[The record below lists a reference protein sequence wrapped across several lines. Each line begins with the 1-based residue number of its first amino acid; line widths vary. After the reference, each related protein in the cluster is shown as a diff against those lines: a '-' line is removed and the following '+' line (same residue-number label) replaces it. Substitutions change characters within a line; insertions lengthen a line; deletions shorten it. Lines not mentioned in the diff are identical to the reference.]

1 MDIRALANSYTTRI
15 NDNLTINW
23 VQATG
28 YATDA
33 AGHRVPTTSTTAVQ
47 AQVQGVS
54 GEDLKHIDGLNMQ
67 GVFRS
72 VLMFGN
78 VQGIERSKQRGGD
91 VLQFPEIPG
100 GANSDWRVVSVMETW
115 ATWARVLVVM
125 Q

>member
-1 MDIRALANSYTTRI
+1 MDIRGLANSFTTLV

-28 YATDA
+28 YTTDS
-33 AGHRVPTTSTTAVQ
+33 AGHRLPTTTTSSVQ

-54 GEDLKHIDGLNMQ
+54 GEDLKHIDGLNIQ

-72 VLMFGN
+72 VHMFGN

-91 VLQFPEIPG
+91 VLQFPEVPG
-100 GANSDWRVVSVMETW
+100 GSNVDWRVVSVMETW
-115 ATWARVLVVM
+115 SEWARVLVVM